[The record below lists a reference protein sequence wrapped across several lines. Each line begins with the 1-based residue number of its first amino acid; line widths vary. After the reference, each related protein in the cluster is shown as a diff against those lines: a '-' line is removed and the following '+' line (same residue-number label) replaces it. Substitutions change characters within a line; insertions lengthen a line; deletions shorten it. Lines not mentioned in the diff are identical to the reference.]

1 MSIDT
6 ANSSLTS
13 RREST
18 ITAVREDPFF
28 SGFAQVDHPTQ
39 VVLSSR
45 VPSRVHNF
53 LGNRGI
59 DR

>member
-6 ANSSLTS
+6 PSSSLYHH
-13 RREST
+13 RRQRKS
-18 ITAVREDPFF
+18 VF
-28 SGFAQVDHPTQ
+28 SGFAKVDHPTQ